1 MRILSRLIL
10 AACLFM
16 IFGFCVFGFLA
27 TYAMPGES
35 FCRGMYFVLILLSG
49 LCVTQVI
56 QPIRQR
62 A

>member
-1 MRILSRLIL
+1 MRVLSRLIL

-27 TYAMPGES
+27 TYQMPGEA
-35 FCRGMYFVLILLSG
+35 FCRGMYMVLILLSG
-49 LCVTQVI
+49 VCVTQVI
-56 QPIRQR
+56 QPISQR